1 MALKK
6 QKRVRIGALV
16 MALFI
21 ASPLT
26 IFADTVSGIKYYNNI
41 NRDSDYKLDEKK
53 VEEIKNKIP
62 TKSDYTETFDEDAG
76 RDSALG
82 SKELSYLVE
91 NNILSREEIITGTP
105 KGFEIQ
111 KGDIPVGGNITKS
124 DFLMGMYKSIYG
136 PIDSRPIVIN
146 GPSERDGKE
155 VYLGSEKPKGYTGE
169 GDSFRYQEGDYNVY
183 VSPNVKEL
191 YMAELL
197 NKSIIKDYEFV
208 NADLARQ
215 ITERSNDSKPRWD
228 NSLPPYYPL
237 TGETVEGLKPSG
249 VLGVGYSVDGD
260 NGIGTQPLGTFRA
273 TKLNSNIFVDENIT
287 TFEALEYIEEVLRL
301 TEKDLTKTEID
312 LIAYKYGTSY
322 ILDLPKNTQDTVAYL
337 IAMGVLDFENPGEF
351 GNLYDNLSKDY
362 AYKLMYRLKNKAG
375 RKDFTKIQLND
386 TEDQLMKEGFVEQKL
401 NRVKNFNGTVPRT
414 LQVKEQ
420 GPDDYI
426 DPSIDSPGQ
435 TTTEPNFEAG
445 VTISKKDGFFDK
457 ILTGLGFKR
466 ESFRDTGDVRFADPD
481 KSSKGFKGYTV
492 TKLFL
497 DTQNTRYKG
506 VLLANLIKDNKWKDF
521 SEIKEAPVEDS
532 KGVTIK
538 FEIKAPTPVQAV
550 ASVDS
555 RITITDSATENDGN
569 VNTITQV
576 TKDGKKLSYI
586 SDKELKNKLS
596 EVAVINSKTLKNK
609 RTGDTAMLL
618 ADHDMALIGNKVI
631 RSKADMVIRLNGVE
645 YYNLDIIIPLMT
657 NAYISQI
664 DPSKLYTDVKL
675 PDEQLATV
683 KGSGID
689 IERTPVTKLNEINGG
704 RSVYMYNSVLM
715 SRGISTLIKDFE
727 VKSGGKPVK
736 ATVVIDWNFTAP
748 NKEIVDRANAPTDK
762 LDVKSLT
769 DYLHTRPES
778 GKLQEWW
785 DDNIELS
792 NALANVMYD
801 TTSKPQRYIT
811 SGYMAPSVYVLCPD
825 KELTDADVIG
835 EIFKKMKLPKSYVEK
850 YLGGNINDFYNLLF
864 NGDPRQDTL
873 KGRRTFQVIRGEYK
887 TENGYAVYGDR
898 FAVMDTGAVYRSFE
912 SDPRLKLIKHSDKNY
927 TIEVH
932 TRGVEQTTETD
943 EDGKG
948 VTGQEVQLNGETF
961 ILHGFTGGKDKSG
974 KEQEGIY
981 YRLIPKK
988 PIQGKPKKT
997 EGGMTIAGS
1006 DGKDLVKSFYINR
1019 TRTLPTGT
1027 YRPWEDIDAKSQT
1040 ARGRDIKKGNH
1051 YLVAGE
1057 VKLAHAKDGDGHPS
1071 LKNDSEYKGADVD
1084 AYYCLY
1090 LKRTEW
1096 KVINGKMV
1104 LQKTN
1109 PYLQQGNLFY
1119 SGLNSSLIS
1128 RILDEDGVTV
1138 PYSKVPSGSKVLIAD
1153 YSFVKHNGELHSE
1166 PIKKQGTANAMLE
1179 AATGGDSALESLA
1192 LQQFS
1197 GISLDYSGRSAPL
1210 TSYIREAGLG
1220 SLINPDLASNTLYKD
1235 SSNVKIKKDKGTN
1248 AVNVG
1253 SGAVANSVCIF
1264 IKPDDNVYF
1273 RKIDDKTDT
1282 YVLSTNTNKFAE
1294 GYIDNVGIFYETLDL
1309 ASMDDLYLVLEG
1321 NKFEP
1326 LDNAA
1331 EYAKDFLDKYKDA
1344 LKWDMVTT
1352 LKFWLTVLISYFIII
1367 SWLVFGILEFGVGK
1381 NFLFGFREATNT
1393 TSSDTGGVDFIRI
1406 FTFSAFSIDDRLSA
1420 SKLFLGNVML
1430 FTLLYLVLDV
1440 IKF

>member
-16 MALFI
+16 LAMFL

-26 IFADTVSGIKYYNNI
+26 IFADTVTGIKYYNNI
-41 NRDSDYKLDEKK
+41 NRDSDYKLDDKK
-53 VEEIKNKIP
+53 VDSIKSKIP
-62 TKSDYTETFDEDAG
+62 VKSDYTETFDENAG
-76 RDSALG
+76 RVSTLG
-82 SKELSYLVE
+82 NKELSYLVE
-91 NNILSREEIITGTP
+91 NNILSREETIVGTP
-105 KGFEIQ
+105 GGFEIQ
-111 KGDIPVGGNITKS
+111 KGDIATDGTITKS
-124 DFLMGMYKSIYG
+124 DFLMGMYKSVYG

-146 GPSERDGKE
+146 GPSERNGSQ
-155 VYLGSEKPKGYTGE
+155 VYIGSDKPKGYTGNS
-169 GDSFRYQEGDYNVY
+169 DSFRYQEGDYNVY

-228 NSLPPYYPL
+228 NTLPPYYPL
-237 TGETVEGLKPSG
+237 VGETADGLKASG
-249 VLGVGYSVDGD
+249 VLGVGFSVEGD
-260 NGIGTQPLGTFRA
+260 NEIGSKPLGTFKA
-273 TKLNSNIFVDENIT
+273 TRLNSNIFVDESIT
-287 TFEALEYIEEVLRL
+287 TYQALEYIEEVLRL

-312 LIAYKYGTSY
+312 LITYKYGTSY
-322 ILDLPKNTQDTVAYL
+322 ILDLPKATQDTVAYL

-351 GNLYDNLSKDY
+351 GNLYDNLSKEY

-386 TEDQLMKEGFVEQKL
+386 TESQLMKEGFVEQKL
-401 NRVKNFNGTVPRT
+401 NRVKNYNGTTPRT
-414 LQVKEQ
+414 LEVKEQ
-420 GPDDYI
+420 GPEDYI
-426 DPSIDSPGQ
+426 DPSIDSP
-435 TTTEPNFEAG
+435 TTAEPNFEAG
-445 VTISKKDGFFDK
+445 VTISKKDGFLDK
-457 ILTGLGFKR
+457 VLTGLGFKR
-466 ESFRDTGDVRFADPD
+466 DSFRDKGEVRFADPD

-497 DTQNTRYKG
+497 DTHNTRYKG
-506 VLLANLIKDNKWKDF
+506 TLLANLIENEEWKKYP
-521 SEIKEAPVEDS
+521 EIKGAPTKEG

-555 RITITDSATENDGN
+555 RITITDSASENDGN

-596 EVAVINSKTLKNK
+596 EIAVINSKTLKNK

-631 RSKADMVIRLNGVE
+631 RSKADMVIRLNNIE

-675 PDEQLATV
+675 PDEHLAVV
-683 KGSGID
+683 KGSGVEV
-689 IERTPVTKLNEINGG
+689 ERTPVTKLSEINGG

-715 SRGISTLIKDFE
+715 SRGISTLIKDVE
-727 VKSGGKPVK
+727 VKSGNKPVK
-736 ATVVIDWNFTAP
+736 ATVVVDWNFTAP
-748 NKEIVDRANAPTDK
+748 NKELDERANAPADEAN
-762 LDVKSLT
+762 VRGLT

-778 GKLQEWW
+778 GKLQDWW
-785 DDNIELS
+785 DNNIELS
-792 NALANVMYD
+792 NALANLMYD
-801 TTSKPQRYIT
+801 TTSKPQRYVT

-825 KELTDADVIG
+825 KELTDADIIG

-850 YLGGNINDFYNLLF
+850 YLDGNINDFYNVLF
-864 NGDPRQDTL
+864 NGDPRQDNL
-873 KGRRTFQVIRGEYK
+873 KARRSFQVIRGDYK

-912 SDPRLKLIKHSDKNY
+912 SDPRVKLIKHSDNNMD
-927 TIEVH
+927 IELH
-932 TRGVEQTTETD
+932 SRGVEQV
-943 EDGKG
+943 DGQG
-948 VTGQEVQLNGETF
+948 ITGQEVTLNGETF
-961 ILHGFTGGKDKSG
+961 IIHGFTGGKDKTG
-974 KEQEGIY
+974 KEVEGIY

-988 PIQGKPKKT
+988 PIQGTPKKT
-997 EGGMTIAGS
+997 EGGKTIAGT
-1006 DGKDLVKSFYINR
+1006 DGKDLVKSYYHSR

-1057 VKLAHAKDGDGHPS
+1057 IKIAHAKDGDGHPS
-1071 LKNDSEYKGADVD
+1071 LKSDDEYKGADVD

-1128 RILDEDGVTV
+1128 RVLDEDGVTV

-1153 YSFVKHNGELHSE
+1153 YVFNKSNGELHSE
-1166 PIKKQGTANAMLE
+1166 PIKSQGTANKMLQ
-1179 AATGGDSALESLA
+1179 AATGGDEALESQA
-1192 LQQFS
+1192 LQLFS
-1197 GISLDYSGRSAPL
+1197 GISLDYSGRTSPL
-1210 TSYIREAGLG
+1210 TSYIKEAGLG
-1220 SLINPDLASNTLYKD
+1220 SLLNTDLASNTLYKD
-1235 SSNVKIKKDKGTN
+1235 NSIVKIKKDK
-1248 AVNVG
+1248 ASSPINVSGG
-1253 SGAVANSVCIF
+1253 SVANSVCVF

-1273 RKIDDKTDT
+1273 RKIDDKTNT

-1331 EYAKDFLDKYKDA
+1331 QYAKEFLDKYKDA

-1352 LKFWLTVLISYFIII
+1352 LKFWLTVVISYFIIV

-1381 NFLFGFREATNT
+1381 SFLYGFREATNT
-1393 TSSDTGGVDFIRI
+1393 STSDTGGVDFIKL
-1406 FTFSAFSIDDRLSA
+1406 FTFGAFSIDDHLHA
-1420 SKLFLGNVML
+1420 SKLFLGNVMF

-1440 IKF
+1440 LKF